1 MRESERDRKPSKGVT
16 WSDSVQKR
24 ESHDHVVGGFRGRE
38 ESGRPVRGQEAVRA
52 VKRTEGKF
60 ILNTVR
66 LRCSPRDGP
75 AHLPAAFLR
84 HLSQTE
90 PYFIIFILL
99 HDLVILF
106 PPLIHKLPEARS
118 VSHLNFQLPAPGP
131 CVPGSRT
138 SYITHEAQ
146 CKANTRAPHSR
157 IRGVTPF
164 EVRNYDT
171 FPFFHGLFLS
181 RLATVFYLLFNIIQ
195 NKTKFLIIN
204 MNFTIDLYIAQRQ
217 F

>member
-1 MRESERDRKPSKGVT
+1 MRISLTRTSLRAAQPRGGEGAAGMGSAPPHPPVQESEGDRKPSKGVT

-24 ESHDHVVGGFRGRE
+24 ESHGRVVGGFRGRE

-99 HDLVILF
+99 HD
-106 PPLIHKLPEARS
+106 
-118 VSHLNFQLPAPGP
+118 
-131 CVPGSRT
+131 
-138 SYITHEAQ
+138 
-146 CKANTRAPHSR
+146 
-157 IRGVTPF
+157 
-164 EVRNYDT
+164 
-171 FPFFHGLFLS
+171 
-181 RLATVFYLLFNIIQ
+181 
-195 NKTKFLIIN
+195 
-204 MNFTIDLYIAQRQ
+204 
-217 F
+217 

>member
-1 MRESERDRKPSKGVT
+1 MQESEGDRKPSEGVT

-99 HDLVILF
+99 HD
-106 PPLIHKLPEARS
+106 
-118 VSHLNFQLPAPGP
+118 
-131 CVPGSRT
+131 
-138 SYITHEAQ
+138 
-146 CKANTRAPHSR
+146 
-157 IRGVTPF
+157 
-164 EVRNYDT
+164 
-171 FPFFHGLFLS
+171 
-181 RLATVFYLLFNIIQ
+181 
-195 NKTKFLIIN
+195 
-204 MNFTIDLYIAQRQ
+204 
-217 F
+217 